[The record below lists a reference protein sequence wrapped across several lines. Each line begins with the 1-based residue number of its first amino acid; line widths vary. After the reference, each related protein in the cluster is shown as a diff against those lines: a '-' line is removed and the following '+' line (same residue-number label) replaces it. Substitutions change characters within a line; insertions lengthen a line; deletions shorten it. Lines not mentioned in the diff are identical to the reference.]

1 MVLLLYFLCF
11 NKKILK
17 NDFYFLYTLTL
28 LYIFYA
34 AQDNFSSL
42 NVVQASQNVGHMV
55 VNRKMKKEKAKSE
68 SMKIIIIIQAANR
81 KKKNKSICSTIYS
94 DLIKLS
100 EGNKVGRNSWGNYSY
115 NSWHILFKLKVE
127 WCYRW
132 DTQENKKHRIHKSSI
147 VQKQETVPKW
157 VMFLKSRA
165 KWMIVPLYSDLVRPH
180 LEYCIHVWCSQH

>member
-1 MVLLLYFLCF
+1 MFLLLYFLCF

-94 DLIKLS
+94 DLIKLY
-100 EGNKVGRNSWGNYSY
+100 EGNKVGRNS
-115 NSWHILFKLKVE
+115 
-127 WCYRW
+127 
-132 DTQENKKHRIHKSSI
+132 
-147 VQKQETVPKW
+147 
-157 VMFLKSRA
+157 
-165 KWMIVPLYSDLVRPH
+165 
-180 LEYCIHVWCSQH
+180 